1 MSYVVAAPEFVVAA
15 ASDLATILSNLS
27 SANAAALV
35 PTSGVMAAGADEI
48 SATIA
53 ALFGAHAQAYQ
64 ALSAQAAMFHQQFVQ
79 LMTGGA
85 SQYALTEAANA
96 SPLDF
101 AQPAATSAVQAASVA
116 GGMPAAAP
124 PPSAAAAAMGVT
136 PAAATSV
143 TPAALTTPV
152 APAAAQAAT
161 PAVTGLAP
169 LAAMSPASG
178 TAVGA
183 VAPAEPA
190 GAPVEAIEAESA
202 ELGPANAIPANAM
215 PLSAGTPLGAAPASR
230 AYTPATPAYSTGSA
244 AQEQAG
250 E

>member
-1 MSYVVAAPEFVVAA
+1 MSYVVAAPEFVAA
-15 ASDLATILSNLS
+15 AANDLATILSNLS
-27 SANAAALV
+27 SANAAALA

-85 SQYALTEAANA
+85 SQYGLTEAANA

-124 PPSAAAAAMGVT
+124 PPSAAAAMGVT

-143 TPAALTTPV
+143 TPAALTTAA
-152 APAAAQAAT
+152 APAAAQGAT
-161 PAVTGLAP
+161 PAITGLAP
-169 LAAMSPASG
+169 LAGMSPASG

-190 GAPVEAIEAESA
+190 APVEAIEAEGA
-202 ELGPANAIPANAM
+202 ELGPTNAIPANAL
-215 PLSAGTPLGAAPASR
+215 PLSTGTPLGAAPASR
-230 AYTPATPAYSTGSA
+230 AYTPATPAYSPGSA
-244 AQEQAG
+244 AQEEAG